1 MSYILEALKMSEQ
14 SRRQRVDGLHYSL
27 LPAVEEGIATRPFR
41 PYLWLAGALLI
52 NATAVALWWRPVLPA
67 AASAEIQIV
76 KALPE
81 SAAAMPRAP
90 APPSLTV
97 SVPAPAAL
105 PALLP
110 EPLPGPL
117 PVLSVVANQPPAPL
131 GTRPTAATTKPP
143 QARLRAT
150 APEKADEAA
159 SRSDNADGTSASLM
173 KQLPPINVAGYI
185 RDAEANRLVMVNDRL
200 LREGDELA
208 PGLKLEKIL
217 DDSLVFNFRGH
228 RFKR

>member
-27 LPAVEEGIATRPFR
+27 LPAVEEATAPRQFR
-41 PYLWLAGALLI
+41 PYIWLAGALFI
-52 NATAVALWWRPVLPA
+52 NAMALALWWRPAPPPA
-67 AASAEIQIV
+67 QIQMA

-81 SAAAMPRAP
+81 TPPAAPRAP
-90 APPSLTV
+90 VATTGGAPEARPALRPAQLPVAPPVLTV
-97 SVPAPAAL
+97 VAAQPRASVAPRPAPET
-105 PALLP
+105 PPP
-110 EPLPGPL
+110 E
-117 PVLSVVANQPPAPL
+117 
-131 GTRPTAATTKPP
+131 TKP
-143 QARLRAT
+143 RAA
-150 APEKADEAA
+150 APDKTDETTNKADN
-159 SRSDNADGTSASLM
+159 SDGTSASLM
-173 KQLPPINVAGYI
+173 KQLPPINIAGYI

-217 DDSLVFNFRGH
+217 DDSVIFNFRGH